1 MQDPV
6 GQNQVAIVTGAGS
19 GIGRAVALALGEAG
33 WRVVLAGRRRDAL
46 AGTAAL
52 SATPMLAVACDVA
65 DAASVDGLFEEAFKA
80 FGRVDLLFNNAGV
93 SAPPLPLDLLEVE
106 TIRSLLD
113 VNILGSFLCAR
124 AAMRV
129 MKRQEPQGGRII
141 NNGSISSDRPRPN
154 SAPYT
159 ASKHAITGLT
169 KSIALDGRPHR
180 IAAGQIDIGNA
191 VTEMSEAMGQG
202 VPQADGGI
210 RTEPRMDVAHVARAV
225 VQMAA
230 LPLDANIPFMTI
242 MATNMPLFGR
252 G

>member
-1 MQDPV
+1 MSSLKRPV
-6 GQNQVAIVTGAGS
+6 E
-19 GIGRAVALALGEAG
+19 IGTLLFVWL
-33 WRVVLAGRRRDAL
+33 
-46 AGTAAL
+46 L
-52 SATPMLAVACDVA
+52 SAFGHEIRA
-65 DAASVDGLFEEAFKA
+65 KA
-80 FGRVDLLFNNAGV
+80 
-93 SAPPLPLDLLEVE
+93 
-106 TIRSLLD
+106 
-113 VNILGSFLCAR
+113 
-124 AAMRV
+124 
-129 MKRQEPQGGRII
+129 
-141 NNGSISSDRPRPN
+141 
-154 SAPYT
+154 
-159 ASKHAITGLT
+159 
-169 KSIALDGRPHR
+169 ALDGRPHR